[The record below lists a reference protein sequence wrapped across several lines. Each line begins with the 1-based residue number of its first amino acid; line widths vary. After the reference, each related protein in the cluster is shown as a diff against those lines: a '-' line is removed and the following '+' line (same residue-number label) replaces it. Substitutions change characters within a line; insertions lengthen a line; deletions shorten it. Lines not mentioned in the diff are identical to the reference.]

1 MRGQNTDTEMYN
13 DLIHKAIR
21 ELDVYDQI
29 LSKQKYLAGGVSCI
43 AVECYSA
50 FSCLTLGHYLG

>member
-1 MRGQNTDTEMYN
+1 MRGQNTDTEMYSE
-13 DLIHKAIR
+13 LIQKLS
-21 ELDVYDQI
+21 EKLDVYDQI

-50 FSCLTLGHYLG
+50 FSCFTLGHYLG